1 MSSKWPLVK
10 LGEHIDS
17 SLGKMLDK
25 NKNKGVEQP
34 YLGNSNVRWGAF
46 EIDDLAQMKF
56 EEHEAE
62 RYGITEGDLIVCEGG
77 EPGRCAIWLD
87 ERPNMKIQKALHRV
101 RTKKTLHN
109 YYLYY
114 WFLFAGYKGTLEP
127 YFTGTTIKH
136 LTGKALKS
144 LDIRLPPIAYQE
156 WAVAKLKCLDD
167 KIRANKSINQT
178 LEKIAQ
184 AIFKSWFVDFEPTKA
199 KIAAREALLAE
210 NPNATPEQTSTAEQ
224 QAAIQAIAS
233 AGDVIP
239 TEQLR
244 TIADLFPNQLVE
256 SDLGYIPSEWR
267 TSTIGEHISVTKGK
281 SYKSSELNPSKT
293 ALVTLKSFKRGGGY
307 REDGLKEYTGNYK
320 AAQVIE
326 SGELIMSLTDVTQA
340 AEVIGKPAMVTK
352 NEQFETLVASLD
364 VAILRPKDQAFKEF
378 FYGLMSTYRF
388 HRYAESFASGTTVL
402 HLNQKGIITFE
413 FPLPSRELLEIYS
426 GLIKQVYQLQE
437 VNVVSNRYFNSLRNI
452 LLPELLKGKIGV
464 ED

>member
-25 NKNKGVEQP
+25 NKNKGVLQP

-87 ERPNMKIQKALHRV
+87 ERPNIKIQKALHRV

-136 LTGKALKS
+136 LTGKALKN

-167 KIRANKSINQT
+167 KIKANKSINQT

-199 KIAAREALLAE
+199 KIAAREALLTE
-210 NPNATPEQTSTAEQ
+210 NPDATPEQIATAEQ
-224 QAAIQAIAS
+224 QAAIHAIAG

-244 TIADLFPNQLVE
+244 TIADLFPNKLINSELGDIPEGWRVNKVE
-256 SDLGYIPSEWR
+256 NVITRLKAKQRYTKKQVERHGKVPVFEQGAGIVLGYHNGIAGFNASPEKPMFIFGDHTCVTHLSCEPFDVSANVIPLEGNNFPTLWVYQAVKDLQKFQEYRRHWSEF
-267 TSTIGEHISVTKGK
+267 V
-281 SYKSSELNPSKT
+281 
-293 ALVTLKSFKRGGGY
+293 
-307 REDGLKEYTGNYK
+307 
-320 AAQVIE
+320 
-326 SGELIMSLTDVTQA
+326 
-340 AEVIGKPAMVTK
+340 
-352 NEQFETLVASLD
+352 
-364 VAILRPKDQAFKEF
+364 
-378 FYGLMSTYRF
+378 
-388 HRYAESFASGTTVL
+388 
-402 HLNQKGIITFE
+402 
-413 FPLPSRELLEIYS
+413 
-426 GLIKQVYQLQE
+426 IKQVVTPATVLAELYSRFATDFIKMKE
-437 VNVVSNRYFNSLRNI
+437 VNVAKISVLTQVRDS
-452 LLPELLKGKIGV
+452 LLPQLLSGKLLVDG
-464 ED
+464 EEAK